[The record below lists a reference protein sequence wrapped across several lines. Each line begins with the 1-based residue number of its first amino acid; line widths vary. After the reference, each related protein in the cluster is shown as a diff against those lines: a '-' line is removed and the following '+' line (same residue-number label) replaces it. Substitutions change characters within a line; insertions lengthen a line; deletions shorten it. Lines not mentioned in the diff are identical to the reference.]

1 MPDNI
6 IDPRTHP
13 HKMFRTIMDS
23 IRNKNRDN
31 VISLSVDL
39 LADLKERYEQQQK
52 KLDEIKKAFSKIEK
66 ERLKKKKNLD
76 QALFYFNGVYAGQ
89 LNKNNLPDGQGHILF
104 RARDMNYPDDTDM
117 FVGEFSNGTKTGI
130 GKYTYLSNRNIAK
143 HPFTIPHYI
152 GEWSGDTYYGLG
164 STIIDKFDHLQIFEG
179 EFCNNKI
186 FGFGKYTQKTKEG
199 EIELIGYFDNGTAIG
214 FGVRIEKDKDGKIIN
229 ERSGLCEYD
238 NTDENNKQST
248 LYLQFKD
255 DNFWNG
261 LATNPKHKTLIKQ
274 IYKEVFE
281 KVYFNQEIR
290 TEAFKKLKLKV
301 QSLLIEFLLEINEQW
316 HKNSNNN
323 KFIEF
328 VNQQAD
334 LKAEFES
341 SETTKHAT
349 ELEKKIKN
357 NIATFKIL
365 KKTLIK

>member
-1 MPDNI
+1 MKKIN
-6 IDPRTHP
+6 RTTHP
-13 HKMFRTIMDS
+13 HEMFRVIMATIEKK
-23 IRNKNRDN
+23 NKDN
-31 VISLSVDL
+31 VAIIINEL

-357 NIATFKIL
+357 NIATFKSL
-365 KKTLIK
+365 KKTLMK